1 MSSGAPGSGASR
13 RADRHPSRS
22 APFRLLA
29 LLLFAGLAL
38 LPGSRSTAQE
48 GVVTVQLV
56 GVSTADWPH
65 VQAVVAALDAEGRP
79 VAGLPAGR
87 FQATL
92 NGTPVSISTV
102 TTGVDSTL
110 PVAVVLAIDASGS
123 MEGAPMEQAK
133 EAAGRFLG
141 GLAPGDSV
149 SVLTFHTIV
158 AVLQPFTQDV
168 AVAAQT
174 IASLQAA
181 GATVLYEAT
190 AQSVRLAA
198 QADTSRRAV
207 VLLSDG
213 LDHGSAIS
221 REDALAPARTLGVPV
236 YTIGLGEE
244 IDRAFLQEL
253 ADASR
258 GRFVETPSPDG
269 LAALYQEV
277 AEALRGQY
285 VVTLDASQLSL
296 PQAEAAMLRVT
307 AGVAG
312 DDLAIC
318 PQPVCISLG
327 AVEDGE
333 RLEQQ
338 RTVVGDVV
346 AAEPVA
352 SVSFLVDGERVAYVA
367 EPPYQYTFDPALFS
381 DGEHTISAEAKT
393 ASGETAAAAVDVRA
407 GPVGG
412 GSSNMMLLLLG
423 GGVVIIGGGML
434 ALIFLRRR
442 RRAGPDEEPER
453 VPRSAPFSGGEPI
466 TRERVRLWD
475 GEERAP
481 LEPVEETLGHIRV
494 TSGPRKGEAFAV
506 GASPVSI
513 GAGHR
518 CRILLKDEPGA
529 EEIASEHARVWIR
542 EGHLMV
548 HEVRRMTDTGS
559 IGGTWEILK
568 PDDTFSIGMYT
579 FQFVLGDEQSAEP
592 PQGAPAAIEPPN
604 VLKETPKPATV
615 AATEPPQAAGE
626 APAPAAA
633 AIEPVNIFK
642 EKTGRAPVA
651 ASEPLPA
658 QAPPDAGAIPNVLRN
673 RPAQQDAPEK
683 NGAPSPDAPTN
694 AGQSSA
700 AL

>member
-1 MSSGAPGSGASR
+1 MSSRAPCPGASR

-22 APFRLLA
+22 ASFRLLA

-56 GVSTADWPH
+56 GVSTADWPQ

-79 VAGLPAGR
+79 VASLPRER

-123 MEGAPMEQAK
+123 MEGAPIDQAK
-133 EAAGRFLG
+133 EAAARFLG

-168 AVAAQT
+168 GVAAQT
-174 IASLQAA
+174 IRSLQAA

-190 AQSVRLAA
+190 AQSVHLAA
-198 QADTSRRAV
+198 QADASRRAV

-269 LAALYQEV
+269 LSALYQEV

-285 VVTLDASQLSL
+285 VVTLDASQLGLSET
-296 PQAEAAMLRVT
+296 EAAMLRVT
-307 AGVAG
+307 AGAAS

-318 PQPVCISLG
+318 PQPVCIALS
-327 AVEDGE
+327 AIEDGE

-338 RTVVGDVV
+338 RTVVADVV

-352 SVSFLVDGERVAYVA
+352 GVTFLVDGERVAGVA

-381 DGEHTISAEAKT
+381 DGEHTISAEAKA

-407 GPVGG
+407 GAASG
-412 GSSNMMLLLLG
+412 GSNTMLLLLG
-423 GGVVIIGGGML
+423 GAVIIGGGVL

-442 RRAGPDEEPER
+442 RRGGPDEEPER
-453 VPRSAPFSGGEPI
+453 VPRSAPLPGGEPI

-475 GEERAP
+475 GEARAP
-481 LEPVEETLGHIRV
+481 LEPLEETLGHIRV
-494 TSGPRKGEAFAV
+494 TSGPRQGEAFAV

-518 CRILLKDEPGA
+518 CRILLKDESGA

-548 HEVRRMTDTGS
+548 HEVRRLTDTGS
-559 IGGTWEILK
+559 IGGTWEILQ
-568 PDDTFSIGMYT
+568 PGDTFPIGMYT
-579 FQFVLGDEQSAEP
+579 FQFVLGEEQSAQP
-592 PQGAPAAIEPPN
+592 PSQDAVAAIEPPN
-604 VLKETPKPATV
+604 VLKQAPKPTAV
-615 AATEPPQAAGE
+615 AATEPPKVAGE

-633 AIEPVNIFK
+633 ATEPVNIFK
-642 EKTGRAPVA
+642 EKPKHAPVA
-651 ASEPLPA
+651 ASEPLSA
-658 QAPPDAGAIPNVLRN
+658 QAPPYAGEIPNIFKN
-673 RPAQQDAPEK
+673 RPAQQDAPKK
-683 NGAPSPDAPTN
+683 NGAPAPDAPSD